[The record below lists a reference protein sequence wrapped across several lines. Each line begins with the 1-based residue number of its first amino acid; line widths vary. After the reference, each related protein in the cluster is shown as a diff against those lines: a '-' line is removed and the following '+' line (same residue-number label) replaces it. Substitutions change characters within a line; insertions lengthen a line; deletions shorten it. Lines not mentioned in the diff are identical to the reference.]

1 MALQAEED
9 AAYAREAQQ
18 REVEGAP
25 SSAILRHPAPP
36 QEAAL
41 GGGAA
46 WGGGGGGGGG
56 GGEAAATSEQQRRVE
71 AQLQRLQE
79 MGFAPAEARPH
90 CDGVTDVELLVE
102 AIILARGSQKARS
115 KVCALQ

>member
-25 SSAILRHPAPP
+25 SSAVLRHPAPP

-46 WGGGGGGGGG
+46 WGGSGGGGG
-56 GGEAAATSEQQRRVE
+56 GGEAAAASEQQRRVE